1 MISTLGLVT
10 PSIIVIS
17 IVAVFLNKF
26 KDNKYV
32 EWIFYGLRIASIGLI
47 IAALYSIMKVSLFN
61 QYIHIID
68 NKSVSLNTL
77 SYSWNEAFKGINT
90 SNFFSSIIPSIANF
104 FNYLFNWK
112 AVGIGLLFGIGIFK
126 FKKHP
131 ILYIVVA
138 ALVGIVFQMY
148 DVITI

>member
-1 MISTLGLVT
+1 
-10 PSIIVIS
+10 
-17 IVAVFLNKF
+17 
-26 KDNKYV
+26 
-32 EWIFYGLRIASIGLI
+32 
-47 IAALYSIMKVSLFN
+47 MKVSLFN